1 MRIIKYFKSRG
12 FTDRLY
18 LLNLIL
24 TWTYTII
31 SLILTVFGRRIG
43 IDDYSFISIVCPLIW
58 ADFGVHTGF
67 IIHKAKVENLKKN
80 IPPDTVNWN
89 GNIEL

>member
-1 MRIIKYFKSRG
+1 MSVIKWIKGRG

-18 LLNLIL
+18 CLNLIL
-24 TWTYTII
+24 TWIYTF
-31 SLILTVFGRRIG
+31 LCLVLTILGRYIG
-43 IDDYSFISIVCPLIW
+43 IDDYSFVSIVCPLIW
-58 ADFGVHTGF
+58 AELGVHTGF

-80 IPPDTVNWN
+80 IPPESVNWN